1 MTTGDVSQ
9 YLAQPAS
16 QGTVIEQTRAI
27 AEVQAAIIVAQQC
40 PRSVPRAI
48 AEMRESCRRK
58 ELADRAFFRYP
69 QGGSIVSGPSIHL
82 ARELARVWGNFQYG
96 LVELRR
102 DEGQSEM
109 LAFAWD
115 VQTNTRNSSIIINP
129 HRLYTGSKELTA
141 LREIYENNAN
151 VGARRVR
158 EAILAS
164 LPTWFVEEAKDLC
177 NKTITEGGGVP
188 LAQRAANAIEVF
200 GNLGITVAQLETK
213 VGTPSGKWTD
223 QDVAQLRVIRQS
235 LLRGEISKDEE
246 FPPERVTVSE
256 ITDAP
261 AGQPAG
267 RVTAAEITD
276 TPPAADAATAPDGD
290 PWMMRIADI
299 AEADEAQIV
308 LGEIDEQEAAGK
320 LDAGRAGRYRAAVNI
335 RTSELKAP
343 GKKGGAR

>member
-1 MTTGDVSQ
+1 MTAQVDVSQ

-16 QGTVIEQTRAI
+16 QATIVEQTRAV

-102 DEGQSEM
+102 DEAQSEM

-129 HRLYTGSKELTA
+129 HRLYTGDRELTA
-141 LREIYENNAN
+141 LRDIYENNAN

-177 NKTITEGGGVP
+177 NKTITDGGGVP
-188 LAQRAANAIEVF
+188 LPQRIANAIDVF
-200 GNLGITVAQLETK
+200 GNLGITVAQLEVK
-213 VGTPSGKWTD
+213 IGAPSDKWTD

-235 LLRGEISKDEE
+235 LLRGEISKDDE
-246 FPPERVTVSE
+246 FPPER
-256 ITDAP
+256 AP
-261 AGQPAG
+261 AAG
-267 RVTAAEITD
+267 RVTLAELAGP
-276 TPPAADAATAPDGD
+276 PPAEPAAAPARTPRSPRRTAKTRGWP
-290 PWMMRIADI
+290 ASTTS
-299 AEADEAQIV
+299 
-308 LGEIDEQEAAGK
+308 
-320 LDAGRAGRYRAAVNI
+320 
-335 RTSELKAP
+335 RTT
-343 GKKGGAR
+343 ARQRPCSVRSPSRRPPAS